1 MSENVVAV
9 VAGHE
14 ITELELNAFIAS
26 LPREQQMYASNPQF
40 KQQCIEQ
47 LTALHMFAELG
58 AEQKLDETLEY
69 QKIMESARRDVL
81 AQLAIREVMKDV
93 TVSEEDMKAYY
104 EEHKDNYTKGEGVT
118 ASHILVMEE
127 DKCNEI
133 LAAIKAGEKSFEDAA
148 KEFSTC
154 PSSSK
159 GGDLGEFSRGQ
170 MVKEFDDAAFNA
182 EIGEIVG
189 PVQTQFGYHIIKTTA
204 KREAGLLP
212 YEEVKGQIKGLMGG
226 MKQSEA
232 YDAKVKE
239 LKAKY
244 L

>member
-170 MVKEFDDAAFNA
+170 MVKEFEDAAFNA

>member
-1 MSENVVAV
+1 MSEQNILATIGEVVLTDAEV
-9 VAGHE
+9 D
-14 ITELELNAFIAS
+14 AFIANM
-26 LPREQQMYASNPQF
+26 PKEQQMYASHPQF
-40 KQQCIEQ
+40 RKQCLDQIISVY
-47 LTALHMFAELG
+47 LYAKMAE
-58 AEQKLDETLEY
+58 EEKLDETEEFK
-69 QKIMESARRDVL
+69 KIMESARRDVL

-159 GGDLGEFSRGQ
+159 GGDIEVNGEQIQAKF
-170 MVKEFDDAAFNA
+170 A
-182 EIGEIVG
+182 EATITTTNKLLNEIERR
-189 PVQTQFGYHIIKTTA
+189 IKRVA
-204 KREAGLLP
+204 
-212 YEEVKGQIKGLMGG
+212 
-226 MKQSEA
+226 
-232 YDAKVKE
+232 
-239 LKAKY
+239 
-244 L
+244 